1 MSFVSHV
8 ECTICG
14 AHHDA
19 KHLRT
24 VCEKCGQMLA
34 VRDDLERVKAS
45 VTKDVRFALP
55 QELAHMAEEREMT
68 LPARTAM
75 RRTI

>member
-19 KHLRT
+19 KRLLT

-34 VRDDLERVKAS
+34 VRYDLQRVAAS
-45 VTKDVRFALP
+45 VTARCIDALRIS
-55 QELAHMAEEREMT
+55 LR
-68 LPARTAM
+68 LPGGHW
-75 RRTI
+75 RRW